1 MRLLLTH
8 LTLNVGSRS
17 NLALTVTNQTQSYTK
32 RSNSPKLVPSIK
44 SVIAIGST
52 SIGEK
57 PYEKFIYRRVSRFE
71 KGDAICL
78 TATRKD

>member
-1 MRLLLTH
+1 
-8 LTLNVGSRS
+8 
-17 NLALTVTNQTQSYTK
+17 
-32 RSNSPKLVPSIK
+32 VPSIK

-52 SIGEK
+52 SIG
-57 PYEKFIYRRVSRFE
+57 EKFIYRRVSRFE